1 MRPPILIVARQS
13 ATLLG
18 LAQAVLKF
26 GHQIVTAYPESVEVE
41 RAERIGPSMVIV
53 RPPAEPDARK
63 RCLDLIKARFR
74 DRGTPVIACVA
85 NAQEEQETRAIL
97 GTLPVLVGSPLKLN
111 DLYLRMN
118 EMFDLAK
125 RRELRIRAELAVA
138 HREPGVYATDHY
150 HYDTMR
156 SLSLGGCFI
165 ESQTPYPVGTPIEL
179 VFCVGA
185 GSRSLN
191 VKGKVIRVGKGDT
204 GSADGM
210 GVTFDAL
217 PDAARSALE
226 SFLMSQLGTLDLPA
240 TL

>member
-26 GHQIVTAYPESVEVE
+26 GHQIVTAYPEPAEVE
-41 RAERIGPSMVIV
+41 RAERIAPSMVIV
-53 RPPAEPDARK
+53 RPPAEAEART
-63 RCLDLIKARFR
+63 RCLQMIRSRFR

-85 NAQEEQETRAIL
+85 SPDEEKETKAIL
-97 GTLPVLVGSPLKLN
+97 GEIPMLVGSPLRLN
-111 DLYLRMN
+111 DLYLRMS

-138 HREPGVYATDHY
+138 HREPGVYATDFY
-150 HYDTMR
+150 HYDTIR

-165 ESQTPYPVGTPIEL
+165 ETETPYPSGTAIEL

-185 GSRSLN
+185 GARSLN
-191 VKGKVIRVGKGDT
+191 LKGKVIRVGKGDN

-210 GVTFDAL
+210 GVRFDAL
-217 PDAARSALE
+217 TDDIRSALE
-226 SFLMSQLGTLDLPA
+226 SFLMTHLGTLEMPA
-240 TL
+240 AL

>member
-26 GHQIVTAYPESVEVE
+26 GHQIVTAYPEPVEVE

-53 RPPAEPDARK
+53 RPPAEPEARK
-63 RCLDLIKARFR
+63 RCLELIRARFR
-74 DRGTPVIACVA
+74 ERGTPVIACVA
-85 NAQEEQETRAIL
+85 GPDEERETRAIL
-97 GTLPVLVGSPLKLN
+97 GTIPILVGSPLRLN
-111 DLYLRMN
+111 ELYLRMS

-138 HREPGVYATDHY
+138 HREPGVYSTDYY
-150 HYDTMR
+150 HYDTIR

-165 ESQTPYPVGTPIEL
+165 ETQTPYPAGTAIEL

-185 GSRSLN
+185 GSRSLSL
-191 VKGKVIRVGKGDT
+191 KGKVIRVGKGDT

-210 GVTFDAL
+210 GVRFDAL
-217 PDAARSALE
+217 ADEARSALE
-226 SFLMSQLGTLDLPA
+226 SFLMSHLGTIDLPA

>member
-26 GHQIVTAYPESVEVE
+26 GHQIVTAYPEPAEVE

-53 RPPAEPDARK
+53 RPPAEAEART
-63 RCLDLIKARFR
+63 RCLELIKTRFR
-74 DRGTPVIACVA
+74 DRGTPVIACVGGPG
-85 NAQEEQETRAIL
+85 EETETKAIL
-97 GTLPVLVGSPLKLN
+97 GTVPILVGSPLRLN
-111 DLYLRMN
+111 DLYLRMS

-138 HREPGVYATDHY
+138 HREPGVYATDFY
-150 HYDTMR
+150 HYDTIR

-165 ESQTPYPVGTPIEL
+165 ETETPYPSGTSIEL

-191 VKGKVIRVGKGDT
+191 LKGRVIRVGKGDN

-210 GVTFDAL
+210 GVQFDGL
-217 PDAARSALE
+217 TDDSRSALE
-226 SFLMSQLGTLDLPA
+226 SFLMSHLGTLEMPA
-240 TL
+240 AL

>member
-13 ATLLG
+13 VTLLG

-26 GHQIVTAYPESVEVE
+26 GHQIVTAYPDAVEIE

-53 RPPAEPDARK
+53 RPPAEAEARK
-63 RCLDLIKARFR
+63 RCLELIKARFR
-74 DRGTPVIACVA
+74 NRGTPVIACVA
-85 NAQEEQETRAIL
+85 TPAEEQDTTAIL
-97 GTLPVLVGSPLKLN
+97 GTTPILVGSPLRLN
-111 DLYLRMN
+111 DLYLRMS

-138 HREPGVYATDHY
+138 HREPGLYHKDHY
-150 HYDTMR
+150 NYDTIR

-165 ESQTPYPVGTPIEL
+165 ETSSPYPSGTAIEM

-185 GSRSLN
+185 GTRSLN
-191 VKGKVIRVGKGDT
+191 VKGKVIRVGKGDA
-204 GSADGM
+204 GIADGM
-210 GVTFDAL
+210 GVQFEQL
-217 PDAARSALE
+217 PETERSILE
-226 SFLMSQLGTLDLPA
+226 SYLMTHLGTLDLPA

>member
-26 GHQIVTAYPESVEVE
+26 GHQIVTAYPDAVEVE

-53 RPPAEPDARK
+53 RPPAESEARS
-63 RCLDLIKARFR
+63 RCLELIRARFR

-85 NAQEEQETRAIL
+85 TREEERETKAIL
-97 GTLPVLVGSPLKLN
+97 GTIPILVGSPLKLN
-111 DLYLRMN
+111 DLYVRMS

-138 HREPGVYATDHY
+138 HREPGIYATDFY
-150 HYDTMR
+150 HYDTIR

-165 ESQTPYPVGTPIEL
+165 ETETPYPAGTAIEM

-191 VKGKVIRVGKGDT
+191 LKGKVIRVGKGDN
-204 GSADGM
+204 GSIDGM
-210 GVTFDAL
+210 GVQFEAL
-217 PDAARSALE
+217 AEDSRSTLE
-226 SFLMSQLGTLDLPA
+226 SFLMTHLGTLDLPA
-240 TL
+240 AL

>member
-1 MRPPILIVARQS
+1 MARQS

-53 RPPAEPDARK
+53 RPPAEAK
-63 RCLDLIKARFR
+63 RCLELIKVRFR

-85 NAQEEQETRAIL
+85 NPGEEQETRAIL

-165 ESQTPYPVGTPIEL
+165 ETQTPYPVGTAIEL

-191 VKGKVIRVGKGDT
+191 IRGKVIRVGKGDT

-210 GVTFDAL
+210 GVTFEAV
-217 PDAARSALE
+217 PDATRSALE

-240 TL
+240 ML